1 MMTALTQQAIRAVP
15 SPHIILPSPS
25 GASPAPSPVKARL
38 QLRIPRER
46 RRQLASQASLPLYT
60 PLPSGSLATQSHPFS
75 SQLLSSAQIERQ
87 GVVWQLLPGWEG
99 YDSLNECGAAIN
111 SGQRLVIA
119 FCRAAAP
126 LLASSYSIPATAT
139 SPAVDVSF

>member
-25 GASPAPSPVKARL
+25 GASPAPSPVKARA

-46 RRQLASQASLPLYT
+46 RRQLASEASLPLYT

-87 GVVWQLLPGWEG
+87 GVVWQLLPGWQG
-99 YDSLNECGAAIN
+99 YDSLNEGGAAIN
-111 SGQRLVIA
+111 TGQRLIIIA
-119 FCRAAAP
+119 F
-126 LLASSYSIPATAT
+126 
-139 SPAVDVSF
+139 